1 MSSLIGWLVGWLVCG
16 LVGLIKVLGSWLMTI
31 TVNILKITLG
41 NIISNIW
48 EADQIW
54 EDEIIWE
61 EHNICL
67 GIKKSDI
74 GKIAI

>member
-1 MSSLIGWLVGWLVCG
+1 MVH
-16 LVGLIKVLGSWLMTI
+16 GS
-31 TVNILKITLG
+31 VNLLKITLG
-41 NIISNIW
+41 TFVSNIW

-67 GIKKSDI
+67 GIKK
-74 GKIAI
+74 AI